1 MSTSDVTCELGHVVL
16 GRIVAGIECTI
27 REVQAVIPTRRRHGW
42 IPSSLQTEMTT
53 SVSQWVIDDVRLLVM
68 MLNLYADAL
77 SRQIA
82 HNELEPER
90 LVRSMPFLEDQL
102 AGERERF
109 ERENAILR
117 DRLNKVHEKVEKW
130 TEVLVRVREEA

>member
-1 MSTSDVTCELGHVVL
+1 
-16 GRIVAGIECTI
+16 
-27 REVQAVIPTRRRHGW
+27 
-42 IPSSLQTEMTT
+42 
-53 SVSQWVIDDVRLLVM
+53 